1 MTTYNKLRV
10 GETICVRI
18 TSIKQELGAFA
29 RMPNGVDG
37 LIKLHDIAWSNQSV
51 VLSKLSV
58 GDYLNVKV
66 IRELPNG
73 KLNLSRKDLLPNPR
87 TVERGTIYK
96 VIIKSVES
104 FGLIVNLGDST
115 AFVHISELPKI
126 EYAEGEEIT
135 CVVID
140 NNYDADKHRNK
151 ISMSVLAL
159 HDYYAKTHNEN
170 ERIKCLFKGI
180 IQNENSIYAV
190 VEADGI
196 VRVVVPSKRFIEPYK
211 ARLVNNEI
219 AIDEELEF
227 VYLKYYEKS
236 RAIVFDM
243 RPIEAEEKKAKVD
256 WLRSQLNKGDIVDAI
271 VKSVNNK
278 MAVVDI
284 DNTGILSKIDRDELS
299 PNKVVRAS
307 DEVFPGEHI
316 RVAYMGENNG
326 ELLFSR
332 KFFVEDK
339 YDKNLYELSLTDLL
353 TTMGLTTN
361 QFVGKVIEINSKYF
375 ITDLMSTGENNEEN
389 NGKLLLDPLNG
400 KCLILVV
407 DNRLRNFFVP
417 SNYYEV
423 EIDMACKQYRL
434 EQGSPYIFCVLSNKI
449 KEVANPYKESVS
461 LSFKQHTSPNT
472 NTSVANLLEEVG
484 QNLYTSKKRMFF
496 ELLQNAD
503 DAAPENGGEGK

>member
-170 ERIKCLFKGI
+170 ERIKCLF
-180 IQNENSIYAV
+180 NC
-190 VEADGI
+190 
-196 VRVVVPSKRFIEPYK
+196 F
-211 ARLVNNEI
+211 
-219 AIDEELEF
+219 
-227 VYLKYYEKS
+227 
-236 RAIVFDM
+236 
-243 RPIEAEEKKAKVD
+243 
-256 WLRSQLNKGDIVDAI
+256 
-271 VKSVNNK
+271 
-278 MAVVDI
+278 
-284 DNTGILSKIDRDELS
+284 
-299 PNKVVRAS
+299 
-307 DEVFPGEHI
+307 
-316 RVAYMGENNG
+316 
-326 ELLFSR
+326 
-332 KFFVEDK
+332 
-339 YDKNLYELSLTDLL
+339 
-353 TTMGLTTN
+353 
-361 QFVGKVIEINSKYF
+361 
-375 ITDLMSTGENNEEN
+375 
-389 NGKLLLDPLNG
+389 
-400 KCLILVV
+400 
-407 DNRLRNFFVP
+407 
-417 SNYYEV
+417 
-423 EIDMACKQYRL
+423 
-434 EQGSPYIFCVLSNKI
+434 
-449 KEVANPYKESVS
+449 
-461 LSFKQHTSPNT
+461 
-472 NTSVANLLEEVG
+472 
-484 QNLYTSKKRMFF
+484 
-496 ELLQNAD
+496 
-503 DAAPENGGEGK
+503 